1 MDVVGNGI
9 QRDLV
14 FLGNAF
20 HRAVLVAIDQGQ
32 DEFIHHGDLGKAGL
46 ALMLLTVSL
55 MQSLEHPVKFQL

>member
-20 HRAVLVAIDQGQ
+20 HRAVFVAIDQGQ
-32 DEFIHHGDLGKAGL
+32 NKLVHHGDLGKAGL
-46 ALMLLTVSL
+46 TFVLLTVSL
-55 MQSLEHPVKFQL
+55 LQSLEHPVKFQF

>member
-32 DEFIHHGDLGKAGL
+32 DEFIHHRDLGKAGL